1 MFDDSRKYL
10 TDDLVEQVLKQE
22 PDFSL
27 PDNFADVM
35 AEKAGKR
42 FAWEQYLREFL
53 IYLAVIVGAMAVT
66 VTMAL
71 IWFQNDWKNWLDFMA
86 SNIWIV
92 SGINVLVVFILFAD
106 RVLLRYFLYRS
117 DLRNDLS

>member
-10 TDDLVEQVLKQE
+10 TDDLIEQVLKQE
-22 PDFSL
+22 PGFSL

-35 AEKAGKR
+35 AKKAGKR

-92 SGINVLVVFILFAD
+92 SGINVLVVFILFVD